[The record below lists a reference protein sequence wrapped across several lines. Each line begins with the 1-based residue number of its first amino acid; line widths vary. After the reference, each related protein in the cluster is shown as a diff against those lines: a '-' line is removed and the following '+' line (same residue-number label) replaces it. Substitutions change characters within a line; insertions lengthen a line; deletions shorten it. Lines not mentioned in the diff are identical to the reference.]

1 MDNEK
6 IKEIV
11 KEKFTEYL
19 ALHGHRRT
27 PERYAI
33 LEHIYS
39 FDGHFDLEAL
49 YESMS
54 SGDFRVSRATIYNTI
69 ELLLDCRL
77 VLKHQFG
84 KNISY
89 YEKSYNNDNHHHLIC
104 TECGAVRE
112 IKDNDISRLI
122 ENKKISRFKPVH
134 YSLYM
139 YGVCN
144 KCSSTKN
151 KKIKNNKEIRK

>member
-1 MDNEK
+1 MNEEQTA
-6 IKEIV
+6 IEV
-11 KEKFTEYL
+11 VADKFIEYL
-19 ALHGHRRT
+19 TIHGHRKT
-27 PERYAI
+27 LERKMI

-39 FDGHFDLEAL
+39 IEGHFDLEKL
-49 YESMS
+49 YASMDNA
-54 SGDFRVSRATIYNTI
+54 GFHVSRATIYNTI

-104 TECGAVRE
+104 TECGSIRE
-112 IKDNDISRLI
+112 VKDVSVKQSINN
-122 ENKKISRFKPVH
+122 NKRIAKFNLS
-134 YSLYM
+134 YYCLYM

-144 KCSSTKN
+144 KCSSNESTKN
-151 KKIKNNKEIRK
+151 QTKTK